1 MFPIFPG
8 VCTTNA
14 TNAPIQDSTMNNN
27 SFLSERLQAALNWA
41 YDKTL
46 NGMPGVDSTQMLAER
61 WLTEYGDPLKAADA
75 LIRQQNVKATACG
88 FITGLGGMAML
99 PLTLPANLTG
109 ILFIQTRI
117 VAAIAHLGGYDLR
130 NDDIKALVQVCLCGN
145 VAKELLKGLGMT
157 LTEALLRQLSA
168 KATQQL
174 LSQLGQK
181 SGISLLRC
189 IPLAGGLVGGLF
201 DSIAT
206 LAIGYTARNVF
217 LDHLKWR

>member
-1 MFPIFPG
+1 
-8 VCTTNA
+8 
-14 TNAPIQDSTMNNN
+14 MNNN
-27 SFLSERLQAALNWA
+27 SVLPERLQAALNWA
-41 YDKTL
+41 YDRAL
-46 NGMPGVDSTQMLAER
+46 YGMPCVDSAQMLAER
-61 WLTEYGDPLKAADA
+61 WLTKYGDPLKAADA

-109 ILFIQTRI
+109 ILFIQTRM

-130 NDDIKALVQVCLCGN
+130 NDSIKALVQGFLCGN
-145 VAKELLKGLGMT
+145 IAKELLKGLGTT

-168 KATQQL
+168 KTTQRL

-206 LAIGYTARNVF
+206 LAVGYAARDAF
-217 LDHLKWR
+217 LEHLKWR